1 MEIVIVGALGLIV
14 GEIMRR
20 RLGRLGYRLAPAEE
34 VRISGM
40 ASESTEA
47 DETGRTQE
55 VDETALPVPGT
66 RWWIPIVLG
75 VVWGCVGWRCP
86 VGLMGGWP
94 AAARWAYFLG
104 WLGFAGIG
112 LGMAVIDLDVRRLPD
127 RYQILLALVSIGFG
141 VLVFWEFP
149 IRLLVGLIAGLACG
163 LVFLVMHAVSRG
175 SLGLGDVKLVMT
187 CGWWLG
193 LTSVASVFAGLMVSC
208 VLAVAYSLLSR
219 QRQFAFGPWLVA
231 GTVLAGLYLA

>member
-1 MEIVIVGALGLIV
+1 MEIVIVGALGLAV
-14 GEIMRR
+14 GEVMRR
-20 RLGRLGYRLAPAEE
+20 RLNRLGYRLAPAEQE
-34 VRISGM
+34 TDG
-40 ASESTEA
+40 A
-47 DETGRTQE
+47 DRTPE
-55 VDETALPVPGT
+55 VDETALLAPGT
-66 RWWIPIVLG
+66 RWWITVVLG

-86 VGLMGGWP
+86 VGWVRGWP
-94 AAARWAYFLG
+94 DAAEWAYFLG

-127 RYQILLALVSIGFG
+127 RYQILLALVTLVFG
-141 VLVFWEFP
+141 ILAFWEFP
-149 IRLLVGLIAGLACG
+149 IRLLVGLVAALVCG

-193 LTSVASVFAGLMVSC
+193 LTSVPSVFAGLMVSC
-208 VLAVAYSLLSR
+208 VLAVAYSLFSR

-231 GTVLAGLYLA
+231 GTLVAGLYLARV